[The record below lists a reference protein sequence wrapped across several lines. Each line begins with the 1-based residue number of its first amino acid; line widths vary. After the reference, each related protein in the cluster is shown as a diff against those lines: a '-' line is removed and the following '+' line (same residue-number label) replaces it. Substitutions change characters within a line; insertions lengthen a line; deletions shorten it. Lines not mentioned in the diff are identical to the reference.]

1 MEQEIW
7 HDDLY
12 ATRNNPVKKRGTR
25 RPTAKFACE
34 KKLIVSD
41 IVKIQETV
49 KSEDEIQQEKDLA
62 EFNRALVKATALESK
77 IDKQSI
83 TCDYAIKSATLAY
96 QKANIIAITDSQ
108 HEFCEQ
114 RIHLLNNMKKLWI

>member
-12 ATRNNPVKKRGTR
+12 ATRDKPAKPRGTR
-25 RPTAKFACE
+25 RPTAKFVCE

-41 IVKIQETV
+41 IVKTQETV
-49 KSEDEIQQEKDLA
+49 KSEEEIQHEKELLM
-62 EFNRALVKATALESK
+62 FKRALRKAAELESK
-77 IDKQSI
+77 IDKNSI
-83 TCDYAIKSATLAY
+83 TYDHDIRSATIAY

-114 RIHLLNNMKKLWI
+114 RVSLLNHMKTMWR

>member
-12 ATRNNPVKKRGTR
+12 ATRNNPVKKRGER
-25 RPTAKFACE
+25 RPAAKFACE